1 MAAHWKTW
9 AIPLLLL
16 GFGIGAGIE
25 FSRGLRQ
32 PSQAQEKTPLKQDGP
47 SKSKVG
53 KDYNV
58 MMPDSPA
65 AVAADWERAYPQYQ
79 PLGKVLQPFPP
90 LRPELTADEK
100 RDLVAF
106 LMCL

>member
-1 MAAHWKTW
+1 
-9 AIPLLLL
+9 
-16 GFGIGAGIE
+16 
-25 FSRGLRQ
+25 
-32 PSQAQEKTPLKQDGP
+32 
-47 SKSKVG
+47 
-53 KDYNV
+53 